1 MVQSMKLISTQK
13 SYLSAKS
20 KKETKD

>member
-13 SYLSAKS
+13 SYLSVKS